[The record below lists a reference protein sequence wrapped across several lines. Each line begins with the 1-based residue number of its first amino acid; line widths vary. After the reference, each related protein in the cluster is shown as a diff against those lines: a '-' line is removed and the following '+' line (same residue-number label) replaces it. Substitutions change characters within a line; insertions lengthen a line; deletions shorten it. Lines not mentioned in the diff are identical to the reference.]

1 MENINEKKVPLSDD
15 ELEDVTGGLIVDT
28 LVSRVDRRS
37 AAMFSSTLEDRTTGK
52 KRKRKGVRLQTLENR
67 PDDAQSTPVEWL

>member
-15 ELEDVTGGLIVDT
+15 ELEDVTGGLLVDS
-28 LVSRVDRRS
+28 LVSRVDRSRT
-37 AAMFSSTLEDRTTGK
+37 MFSSTLEDRTTGK

-67 PDDAQSTPVEWL
+67 PDDAQGTPIEWL